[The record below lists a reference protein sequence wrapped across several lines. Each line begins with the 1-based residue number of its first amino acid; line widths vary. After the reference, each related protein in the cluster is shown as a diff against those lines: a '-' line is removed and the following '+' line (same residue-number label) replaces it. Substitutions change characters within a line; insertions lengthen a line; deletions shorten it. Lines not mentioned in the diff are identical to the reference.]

1 MKSLQDRIE
10 KLEEAKEM
18 LRGAISLVEE
28 AAEDTKMEPYTKAY
42 LMGHLKIAESNDRSS
57 LSTDLNLAEVMLKL
71 TEEK

>member
-18 LRGAISLVEE
+18 LLGAISLVKE
-28 AAEDTKMEPYTKAY
+28 AAEGTKMEPYTKAY
-42 LMGHLKIAESNDRSS
+42 LIGHLKIAESNDRGS
-57 LSTDLNLAEVMLKL
+57 LAEVMLKL